1 MKDGDEVIFIA
12 SAKDNF
18 PEREPTL
25 SKPLKMQIIGPEKH
39 AEMIRSQI
47 DSVISEISEIA
58 RSQEGVQ
65 FETLSA
71 EERIRKS
78 SDQKLDS
85 KQTGEISNL
94 EKDQNDLAKR
104 LNATARNGS
113 NILNEAA
120 KNSLFDPELLQ
131 EFATSLREIRETS
144 SGTMSESEKNKF
156 GLKIRFITSKSGND
170 AICRIS
176 AKSIGRIKESFSQVF
191 QTTRQT

>member
-1 MKDGDEVIFIA
+1 
-12 SAKDNF
+12 
-18 PEREPTL
+18 
-25 SKPLKMQIIGPEKH
+25 MQIIGPEKH

-144 SGTMSESEKNKF
+144 SGTMSESEK
-156 GLKIRFITSKSGND
+156 
-170 AICRIS
+170 
-176 AKSIGRIKESFSQVF
+176 IKCPQDQIHHKQV
-191 QTTRQT
+191 RQ